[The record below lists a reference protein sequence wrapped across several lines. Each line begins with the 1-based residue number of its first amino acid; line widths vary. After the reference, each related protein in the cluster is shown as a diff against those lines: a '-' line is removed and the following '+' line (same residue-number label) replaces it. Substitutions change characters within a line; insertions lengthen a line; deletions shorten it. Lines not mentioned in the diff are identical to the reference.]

1 MLHPGSEIHVGE
13 KSESD
18 IWDMGNTE
26 SDIWDMGKHPRSATL
41 IFQKV
46 PIQYIWQ

>member
-18 IWDMGNTE
+18 IWD
-26 SDIWDMGKHPRSATL
+26 IGKHPRSATL

>member
-18 IWDMGNTE
+18 IWDMG
-26 SDIWDMGKHPRSATL
+26 KHPSITWFL
-41 IFQKV
+41 KHLNNIFNLPSSPLQ
-46 PIQYIWQ
+46 P